1 MNKKLLIICM
11 TLFYFL
17 NLLAEENNMKKIEII
32 IKNEKYEIELEKNST
47 TQKLL
52 EMLPLELEINELNGN
67 EKYAVLPKKLPKEDV
82 VIRKINIGDLML
94 YQNNYLVLFYKNFS
108 TSYSYTK
115 LGRVVEIDKL
125 IKNVSEG
132 DRVLRI
138 RLIEKQEYVNIV

>member
-17 NLLAEENNMKKIEII
+17 NLLA
-32 IKNEKYEIELEKNST
+32 YEIELEKNST

-67 EKYAVLPKKLPKEDV
+67 EKYAVVPKKLPKEDE

-115 LGRVVEIDKL
+115 LGRVVEVDKL
-125 IKNVSEG
+125 IKNVSER

-138 RLIEKQEYVNIV
+138 KLIEKQ

>member
-67 EKYAVLPKKLPKEDV
+67 EKYAVLPKKLPKEDE

-138 RLIEKQEYVNIV
+138 RLIEKQ

>member
-1 MNKKLLIICM
+1 MNKKLLIICII
-11 TLFYFL
+11 LFYFL

-67 EKYAVLPKKLPKEDV
+67 EKYAVLPKKLPKEDK

-115 LGRVVEIDKL
+115 LGRVVEVDKL
-125 IKNVSEG
+125 IKNVSER

-138 RLIEKQEYVNIV
+138 RLIEKQ

>member
-67 EKYAVLPKKLPKEDV
+67 EKYAVVPKKLPKEDE

-115 LGRVVEIDKL
+115 LGRVVEVDKL
-125 IKNVSEG
+125 IKNVSER

-138 RLIEKQEYVNIV
+138 KLIEKQ

>member
-67 EKYAVLPKKLPKEDV
+67 EKYAVLPKKLPKEDE

>member
-67 EKYAVLPKKLPKEDV
+67 EKYAVLPKKLPKEDE

-125 IKNVSEG
+125 IKNVSER

-138 RLIEKQEYVNIV
+138 KLIEKQ

>member
-67 EKYAVLPKKLPKEDV
+67 EKYAVLPKKLPKEDE

-115 LGRVVEIDKL
+115 LGRIVEVDKL
-125 IKNVSEG
+125 IKNVSER

-138 RLIEKQEYVNIV
+138 KLIEKQ